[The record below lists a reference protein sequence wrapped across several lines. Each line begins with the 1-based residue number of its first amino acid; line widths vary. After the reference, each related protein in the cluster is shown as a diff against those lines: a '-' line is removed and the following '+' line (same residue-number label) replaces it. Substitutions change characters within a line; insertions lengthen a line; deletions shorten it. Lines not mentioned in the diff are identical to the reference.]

1 MRRVRF
7 GGGVLG
13 AGLWVLLGALTSADA
28 REITLREAL
37 GQATRTNLELASG
50 RRDNRIAQLG
60 LSSARSGFDP
70 SVSVNART
78 GGSQTPTN
86 NAFDGDTVITTSSR
100 SVGASINQSLPT
112 GGNVNVG
119 YSESFSTSDSANASS
134 DQFVST
140 GLNVGVSQPLLSGAG
155 FRAGLQRIDNA
166 RLALASR
173 ELAWRAQL
181 ESLVIDV
188 ADAYWGLVQA
198 RQAREQADR
207 AVERSQEQLD
217 QTIERKEAGFAG
229 SGDVLRVRVSLGTS
243 QQQQVSAVAFEEQA
257 EARLARV
264 LGLALST
271 GSDLALIDQPVVPE
285 SIPERDQ
292 MLSAARN
299 ANVTLLQADLTL
311 EQAIRN
317 ARLARNGAL
326 PNLSLDGNAGVSAGD
341 PIAAVARS
349 QLATD
354 PAPFW
359 SVGVSTSLPLFLRS
373 TRAEYGMAQLRVE
386 QAELAREAAGQDLE
400 LSVDNALR
408 DLRRDRAGLQVAEQ
422 TLEAAQASLDAQ
434 QERLKEG
441 RGSTRDVVEALELLQ
456 QAEANRLSAQIRVQM
471 SGLRAQRVEGT
482 LLDSVGLARLVE
494 LPRRGTPTLEGSR

>member
-1 MRRVRF
+1 MTPL
-7 GGGVLG
+7 VLG
-13 AGLWVLLGALTSADA
+13 WLACSGVAEA
-28 REITLREAL
+28 RDLTLRDAL
-37 GQATRTNLELASG
+37 GQATQTNLELASG
-50 RRDNRIAQLG
+50 RRDNRIAELG
-60 LSSARSGFDP
+60 LASARSGFDP
-70 SVSVNART
+70 NLSVNART

-86 NAFDGDTVITTSSR
+86 NAFDGDTVVTSSSR
-100 SVGASINQSLPT
+100 SVGASLNQALPT

-134 DQFVST
+134 NQFVST

-155 FRAGLQRIDNA
+155 FRAGLQRVDNA

-181 ESLVIDV
+181 EGLVIDV
-188 ADAYWGLVQA
+188 AEAYWGLVQA
-198 RQAREQADR
+198 RQARAQADR
-207 AVERSQEQLD
+207 AVARSEDQLRQTEERQA
-217 QTIERKEAGFAG
+217 AGFAG

-243 QQQQVSAVAFEEQA
+243 QQQQVSAVASEEQA
-257 EARLARV
+257 EDRLARV
-264 LGLALST
+264 LGLSLTSGGDLSLT
-271 GSDLALIDQPVVPE
+271 DRPVVPE
-285 SIPERDQ
+285 SLPERDA
-292 MLSAARN
+292 MLETARN

-311 EQAIRN
+311 EQSVRN

-341 PIAAVARS
+341 PAASIARS
-349 QLATD
+349 QLTTE

-386 QAELAREAAGQDLE
+386 QAELAREAADQDLE

-408 DLRRDRAGLQVAEQ
+408 ALRRDRAGLKVAEQ
-422 TLEAAQASLDAQ
+422 TLEAAEASLAAQ
-434 QERLKEG
+434 EERLAEG

-456 QAEANRLSAQIRVQM
+456 QAEANTLSAQIQVQL

-482 LLDSVGLARLVE
+482 LLDSLGLAQL
-494 LPRRGTPTLEGSR
+494 LAFDRRTLRQSDAR